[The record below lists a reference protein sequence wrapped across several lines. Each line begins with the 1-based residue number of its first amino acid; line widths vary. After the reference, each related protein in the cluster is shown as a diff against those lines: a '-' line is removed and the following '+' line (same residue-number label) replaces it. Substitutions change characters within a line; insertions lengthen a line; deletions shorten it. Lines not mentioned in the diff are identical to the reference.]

1 MRKMLKGL
9 AMGMAAAMLLGGCS
23 TDKSPVDSG
32 QTTKTT
38 TTTTASLVD
47 STTGSRTGTS
57 TTGTKGTGGPTK
69 GTRASYS
76 WVTAADPEEHPTKTK
91 ASTKARTTIIVDWF
105 PNLGEI
111 TVAGLDDC
119 YFSLN
124 ASNNEWNRQIRNQL
138 SAIEKSL
145 NCKFKLTKY
154 QTADDLSS
162 NCIKAHNAKTK
173 FADIMV
179 APMYLQKKLVAGK
192 AIQNLNAIK
201 GLDLTKSYWDQNARR
216 DMQMYGKN
224 FAAFTTLDG
233 PSVNPNVIYFN
244 KVLANQIGSSDAEL
258 YKMVRDGKWTF
269 STMQNLSSKARKDID
284 GKPGYGDNDQ
294 YGFGG
299 VNLRSDVSYSIFKAQ
314 GGYFTKIDKGNVV
327 FALDMA
333 SNIKALRGMQSWLL
347 KDNSVYNPDKQ
358 DKDGSKTLKAFSEG
372 RLLFMGESAAAAENY
387 RNLKNDWGI
396 LPYPA
401 AEKGDPYISTV
412 DWTAPC
418 FSVPS
423 QVKRDDLTRAATVL
437 DAIARQ
443 FDKIKDNK
451 RAYNKSRIYRDSQT
465 QEMLDIAGRGA
476 SIDFC
481 QYGDLGEGGLTCIH
495 YLFNS
500 ISNDPATVV
509 KSRIEKATA
518 SLNAF
523 LKTVR

>member
-1 MRKMLKGL
+1 MRKMVKGL

-23 TDKSPVDSG
+23 SGKSPVDSG
-32 QTTKTT
+32 QTTKKTT
-38 TTTTASLVD
+38 TTTVSLVY
-47 STTGSRTGTS
+47 STTDSHTGTS

-69 GTRASYS
+69 GTRPP
-76 WVTAADPEEHPTKTK
+76 ADGSGETQDQTK
-91 ASTKARTTIIVDWF
+91 ASTKIRTTTK
-105 PNLGEI
+105 I
-111 TVAGLDDC
+111 TEPPPPPKWGVTINVAGLDDC

-124 ASNNEWNRQIRNQL
+124 AANNEWNRQIRNQL
-138 SAIEKSL
+138 SEIEERL
-145 NCKFKLTKY
+145 NCKFKLNKY
-154 QTADDLSS
+154 KTADDLSS

-179 APMYLQKKLVAGK
+179 APLHLQKKLVAGK

-216 DMQMYGKN
+216 DMQIYGKN

-244 KVLANQIGSSDAEL
+244 KVLAQQIGSSDEEL

-269 STMQNLSSKARKDID
+269 STMQQLSSKARKDID

-299 VNLRSDVSYSIFKAQ
+299 VNLRGDVSYSIFKAQ
-314 GGYFTKIDKGNVV
+314 GGYFTTLDKGNVV
-327 FALDMA
+327 FVLDMA
-333 SNIKALRGMQSWLL
+333 SNIRALRGMQSWLL

-358 DKDGSKTLKAFSEG
+358 DTDGSKTLKAFSEG
-372 RLLFMGESAAAAENY
+372 RLLFMGESASAAENY
-387 RNLKNDWGI
+387 RDMKNDWGI

-423 QVKRDDLTRAATVL
+423 QVKGDYLARAATVL

-443 FDKIKDNK
+443 FDKIKDDK

-500 ISNDPATVV
+500 ISNDPAIVV
-509 KSRIEKATA
+509 KSRKENAVA

>member
-69 GTRASYS
+69 GTRPSS
-76 WVTAADPEEHPTKTK
+76 DGSSETDQTK
-91 ASTKARTTIIVDWF
+91 ASTKVSTTTKITEPPPPPPKW
-105 PNLGEI
+105 GGAI